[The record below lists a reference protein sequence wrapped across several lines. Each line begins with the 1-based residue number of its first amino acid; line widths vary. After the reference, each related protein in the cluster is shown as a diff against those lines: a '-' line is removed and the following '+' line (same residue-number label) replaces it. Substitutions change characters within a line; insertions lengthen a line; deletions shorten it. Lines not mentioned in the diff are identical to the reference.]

1 MCDKLT
7 SSMPFINPFGS
18 LSMSMFGFLF
28 IFKKRSS
35 ISRTNTSLSPA
46 AVRPLLDSSR
56 VTSLAAWQLFYID
69 SQLFWALTCGNP
81 RVASTSRVRSRA
93 KMKVAVQSRRAK
105 IKRVFLTLDL
115 SVVVAYGGHSVWS
128 NDNHVLFE
136 RQRGQE
142 PSRWLLGK
150 QMMAESMGESFFLGR
165 GVVGVKSKE
174 NQRNQTFFLS

>member
-28 IFKKRSS
+28 IFKKKSS

-56 VTSLAAWQLFYID
+56 VTSLAAWPL
-69 SQLFWALTCGNP
+69 LTHSYFGHSP
-81 RVASTSRVRSRA
+81 AGIRGSRVTSRVRSRA

-115 SVVVAYGGHSVWS
+115 SVVVAYGGHSV
-128 NDNHVLFE
+128 
-136 RQRGQE
+136 
-142 PSRWLLGK
+142 
-150 QMMAESMGESFFLGR
+150 
-165 GVVGVKSKE
+165 
-174 NQRNQTFFLS
+174 

>member
-18 LSMSMFGFLF
+18 LSISMFGFLF

-46 AVRPLLDSSR
+46 AVRPLLDASR
-56 VTSLAAWQLFYID
+56 VTSLAAWPLF
-69 SQLFWALTCGNP
+69 SLTHSYFGNSP
-81 RVASTSRVRSRA
+81 AGVRGSRVTSRVRSRA

-136 RQRGQE
+136 RQRG
-142 PSRWLLGK
+142 
-150 QMMAESMGESFFLGR
+150 
-165 GVVGVKSKE
+165 
-174 NQRNQTFFLS
+174 

>member
-56 VTSLAAWQLFYID
+56 VTSLAAWPLFYID

-81 RVASTSRVRSRA
+81 RVASHVTGAITGEYESCRA
-93 KMKVAVQSRRAK
+93 ISEGKYKL
-105 IKRVFLTLDL
+105 KRLFLTLDS

-150 QMMAESMGESFFLGR
+150 QMMAESMGESFFW
-165 GVVGVKSKE
+165 VGVWWG
-174 NQRNQTFFLS
+174 